1 MSRRLPVALAAV
13 AVLALPVAASAKT
26 TIPKGPSGTAFYK
39 PPSPIPGKKHGD
51 LIRARSETRG
61 TLPSAAH
68 TSLVLYRSTSV
79 ANKPVAV
86 SGDVAIPKGKAPKSG
101 WPVVSWDHG
110 TTGIADSCAPS
121 RAGAGGNA
129 KTYNQALLNGFLK
142 AGYAVVSTDYEGL
155 GTPGVHP
162 YLIGKSE
169 GRSTLDIIRA
179 ARQLDSRI
187 GTRIAITGHSQGG
200 HAALWAASL
209 AHSWTPELKLRAT
222 VPFAPASHIADQAK
236 LLSGLKDPSGLTA
249 LAATIL
255 RGIDVAKPGLNV
267 AALMSDQARALFPQT
282 LTKCLGALA
291 APSSFGG
298 LAPASL
304 VRDGADISPVVAA
317 LAANDPEHLTI
328 KTPLRIEQGTSDT
341 TVFPTFTNQLVDT
354 YKKAGDPVT
363 IKTYDGIDHTGV
375 VAAGT
380 KDALAYI
387 KQRLG

>member
-1 MSRRLPVALAAV
+1 MFRRLPVALAAV
-13 AVLALPVAASAKT
+13 AVLALPAAAPAKT
-26 TIPKGPSGTAFYK
+26 TPPKGPSGTAFYK

-51 LIRARSETRG
+51 LIRARRETRG
-61 TLPSAAH
+61 TLPHAAS

-79 ANKPVAV
+79 AGKPVAV
-86 SGDVAIPKGKAPKSG
+86 SGDVALPKGKAPKSG

-121 RAGAGGNA
+121 RSGAGGNA
-129 KTYNQALLNGFLK
+129 KTYNQALLDGFLK

-155 GTPGVHP
+155 
-162 YLIGKSE
+162 
-169 GRSTLDIIRA
+169 
-179 ARQLDSRI
+179 

-222 VPFAPASHIADQAK
+222 VPFAPASHIADQSK
-236 LLSGLKDPSGLTA
+236 LLSGLKDPSGLTG

-255 RGIDVAKPGLNV
+255 RGIDVAKPSLDV

-282 LTKCLGALA
+282 LTKCLGALD
-291 APSSFGG
+291 APSSFGS

-363 IKTYDGIDHTGV
+363 LKTYDGIDHTGV

-387 KQRLG
+387 